1 MCYIIKSKQSFVFDS
16 MTATI
21 EKKYVLTNLEM
32 EDVSSMSL
40 TNGGATLKMRNKSSK
55 LLSKKLRLL
64 LNEKRTKLLGID
76 SLKVWLTSN
85 YDYLGATQDDIR
97 DFPYYK
103 FNVPFG
109 EIYSPRI
116 RFKETIIKPLNCK
129 LSDIEYISKEQCLVN
144 IFITERF
151 SACPLKCVPIQ
162 MNGFQYVNYSASV
175 IKCNRVE
182 DEICMGGPKVWIP
195 LLNEFSNCPK
205 PCKITTYKDSRR
217 DLTLQL
223 NLKGGQNL
231 AHFELVKNN
240 VRNTEKEVLVYDLND
255 VIVAIGGSLGLFL
268 GFSFFD
274 LISKCLDNLL
284 MPFVNYLIS
293 SRVVADQ
300 SLMTPV

>member
-1 MCYIIKSKQSFVFDS
+1 
-16 MTATI
+16 
-21 EKKYVLTNLEM
+21 
-32 EDVSSMSL
+32 
-40 TNGGATLKMRNKSSK
+40 
-55 LLSKKLRLL
+55 
-64 LNEKRTKLLGID
+64 
-76 SLKVWLTSN
+76 
-85 YDYLGATQDDIR
+85 
-97 DFPYYK
+97 
-103 FNVPFG
+103 
-109 EIYSPRI
+109 
-116 RFKETIIKPLNCK
+116 
-129 LSDIEYISKEQCLVN
+129 
-144 IFITERF
+144 
-151 SACPLKCVPIQ
+151 

-175 IKCNRVE
+175 IKCNRVK

-195 LLNEFSNCPK
+195 LLNEFSTCPK

>member
-1 MCYIIKSKQSFVFDS
+1 MCYIIKSKQNFDFEI
-16 MTATI
+16 MTLTI
-21 EKKYVLTNLEM
+21 EKKYT
-32 EDVSSMSL
+32 D
-40 TNGGATLKMRNKSSK
+40 
-55 LLSKKLRLL
+55 
-64 LNEKRTKLLGID
+64 IH

-85 YDYLGATQDDIR
+85 YDFLGGTYDRYGISA
-97 DFPYYK
+97 PYQ
-103 FNVPFG
+103 FDVLFG
-109 EIYSPRI
+109 KDQYTHIT
-116 RFKETIIKPLNCK
+116 FKETIIKPLNCK
-129 LSDIEYISKEQCLVN
+129 LSDNEYFSEQQCLVN
-144 IFITERF
+144 IFITEHF
-151 SACPLKCVPIQ
+151 PACPIKCLPIQ
-162 MNGFQYVNYSASV
+162 MKGFQYVNSSTSFK
-175 IKCNRVE
+175 KCAILE
-182 DEICMGGPKVWIP
+182 DELCNAGPKVWTSLINKFP
-195 LLNEFSNCPK
+195 ACPK